1 MRFAVGGGRYRSQG
15 SGRWYVVLRSR
26 ATNHTPSTEYHYPD
40 FYKLESGGDASAPA
54 CFTVVGGHDPM
65 DPGVSSTV
73 LIGFETADDP
83 THGLVLSLNAFG
95 DFGRL
100 ELTPSG

>member
-1 MRFAVGGGRYRSQG
+1 
-15 SGRWYVVLRSR
+15 
-26 ATNHTPSTEYHYPD
+26 
-40 FYKLESGGDASAPA
+40 
-54 CFTVVGGHDPM
+54 
-65 DPGVSSTV
+65 V